1 MKYHA
6 EFHHIDLAGNLVP
19 ACGDRSVVILDG
31 RISSEAM
38 HAIAADECDKR
49 GYVAYRIMRGDRFT
63 TATLASRVIRPTGTA
78 LELIGARLN
87 A

>member
-31 RISSEAM
+31 RVTSEAM

-63 TATLASRVIRPTGTA
+63 TATAASRVIRPIATA
-78 LELIGARLN
+78 LALVSRRIDA
-87 A
+87 